1 MIDRRDLFRLRMW
14 TNDYNW
20 DWGDY
25 KMIYNVECRD
35 YSQNTML
42 SVCNFEELLDNHD
55 TYNIM
60 LCTGI
65 KDSKGKLIYENDII
79 EIEYVFNRKI
89 KYQVKYG
96 EYTHYLRPHT
106 NIGFYMQ
113 DLKDNTTWSFEV
125 ASSSTTIIGNIYE
138 TEEFMHLQ
146 ATNELPS
153 DKFMQ
158 SMIDNY
164 SDNDEHSDGVI
175 EEAYKQFN
183 DLIKDNK

>member
-125 ASSSTTIIGNIYE
+125 ASSSTTIVGNIYE
-138 TEEFMHLQ
+138 TVEFEYLQ
-146 ATNELPS
+146 GERNEL
-153 DKFMQ
+153 
-158 SMIDNY
+158 
-164 SDNDEHSDGVI
+164 E
-175 EEAYKQFN
+175 
-183 DLIKDNK
+183 